1 MAPYRIPY
9 EAQASAES
17 SRLLADND
25 RLRYLLREQYG
36 AVDLAGGSR
45 AIRRVCELIAQIAP
59 SSQSVCLRGEVGA
72 GKMRAARAI
81 HARSPRATGPFVA
94 VTCAAMPDA
103 SVDAQLF
110 GIASASPDGSAAGC
124 VGRAAGGTLFLDEIG
139 SLGPV
144 GQARL
149 ERLALEQTSRRPN
162 GVPVGADVRLIA
174 SSSLAVDELVV
185 SGGFRQD
192 LWEHVSA
199 LTIGVPPLRDRKVD
213 LPLLT
218 DLFVEHFARAHVR
231 GVSRVSGRAM
241 DMLMNYDWPGNVGE
255 LRRTIER
262 AVVMTTGPVIH
273 HHHLPAEIQAAGES
287 LAAPA
292 PGLNEALE
300 MYEKELLQDA
310 LKRARGVRSQAAR
323 LLLTSERVLS
333 YRLRKYGI
341 DSRRFK
347 T

>member
-81 HARSPRATGPFVA
+81 HARSSRATGPFVA

-110 GIASASPDGSAAGC
+110 GIESASPDGSAAGC

-149 ERLALEQTSRRPN
+149 GRLAQEQTSRRRN

-174 SSSLAVDELVV
+174 SSSLAIDELVV

-273 HHHLPAEIQAAGES
+273 HHHLPAGIQAAGES
-287 LAAPA
+287 LTAPA
-292 PGLNEALE
+292 PGLADALE

-323 LLLTSERVLS
+323 LLMTSERVFN
-333 YRLRKYGI
+333 YRLRKHGI
-341 DSRRFK
+341 DSRPFK
-347 T
+347 A